1 MTTFQ
6 LPNLNLNSHIR
17 LSYIINKKQYNFVFQ
32 WLDEF
37 GLLSIYVIKDNQKV
51 YLVKGRAMVP
61 DVDLLSRIKDKT
73 LISGQLIIK
82 NKYNEDI
89 KITQSNFH
97 TDFEMEYYGE

>member
-1 MTTFQ
+1 
-6 LPNLNLNSHIR
+6 
-17 LSYIINKKQYNFVFQ
+17 VFQ